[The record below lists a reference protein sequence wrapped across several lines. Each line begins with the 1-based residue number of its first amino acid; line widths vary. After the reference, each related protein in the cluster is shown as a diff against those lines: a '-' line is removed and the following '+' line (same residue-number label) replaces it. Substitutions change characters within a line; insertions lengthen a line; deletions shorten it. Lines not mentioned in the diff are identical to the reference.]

1 MTGAVTV
8 LVELESDWAVS
19 LSSPT
24 HNVTA
29 GFRKGVGFAHPFFS
43 PKMRGAEDKA
53 RSMYDS
59 SLRFADT

>member
-43 PKMRGAEDKA
+43 PQNERG
-53 RSMYDS
+53 RGQG
-59 SLRFADT
+59 